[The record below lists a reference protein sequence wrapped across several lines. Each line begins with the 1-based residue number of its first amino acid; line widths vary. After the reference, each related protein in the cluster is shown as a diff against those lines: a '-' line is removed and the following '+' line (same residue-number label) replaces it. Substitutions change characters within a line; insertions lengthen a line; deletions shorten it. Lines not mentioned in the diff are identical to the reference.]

1 MVHKKSLSALA
12 LAAAL
17 FAVTSSEAPAQAPG
31 FTSVYKRAGS
41 PRVVVFWNREL
52 SEETATEYEDVMRG
66 RSDTRIGSNGSE
78 VYRTD
83 DVTLSAGI
91 RRREN
96 AQRYSDLTERADWKL
111 ESSFVSGLVSA
122 GAVLVDRKTIV
133 RKAGRGAAGQT
144 PNQQSIEMDALLGH
158 ADILIEV
165 LQTTDESAPL
175 DTSFRVSMK
184 RIATGRIL
192 GQFVTAARPMIG
204 RGRFVAGPN
213 GYERA
218 ASPPPSVDA
227 VARQLVQETLSAMQA
242 GLAR

>member
-1 MVHKKSLSALA
+1 MVHRKSISALA

-17 FAVTSSEAPAQAPG
+17 FAVNSPAATAQSPG
-31 FTSVYKRAGS
+31 FAAVYKRAGS
-41 PRVVVFWNREL
+41 PKVVVFWNREL
-52 SEETATEYEDVMRG
+52 SDETATEYEDVMRG
-66 RSDTRIGSNGSE
+66 RSDTRIGNNGNE

-83 DVTLSAGI
+83 DVTVSAGT

-96 AQRYSDLTERADWKL
+96 AQRFSDLTERADWKL
-111 ESSFVSGLVSA
+111 ESSFISGLVSA
-122 GAVLVDRKTIV
+122 GTVLVDRKTIV
-133 RKAGRGAAGQT
+133 RKTGRGAAGQT

-184 RIATGRIL
+184 RIANGRIL
-192 GQFVTAARPMIG
+192 GQFVTSARPFVG

-213 GYERA
+213 GYER
-218 ASPPPSVDA
+218 STPPPPSVDA
-227 VARQLVQETLSAMQA
+227 VARQLVEETLSAMQT
-242 GLAR
+242 GLVR